1 MIELVALLRARIPNI
16 DTFERLIIK
25 FVSERTQVM
34 NKANTTKNMSVSLI
48 ASLSRRPAI
57 VVNSAILNSLE
68 IVIGAWLRFYPNK

>member
-1 MIELVALLRARIPNI
+1 
-16 DTFERLIIK
+16 
-25 FVSERTQVM
+25 M

>member
-1 MIELVALLRARIPNI
+1 MRPAIITSVLLLNSP
-16 DTFERLIIK
+16 FPLL
-25 FVSERTQVM
+25 
-34 NKANTTKNMSVSLI
+34 MSVSLI